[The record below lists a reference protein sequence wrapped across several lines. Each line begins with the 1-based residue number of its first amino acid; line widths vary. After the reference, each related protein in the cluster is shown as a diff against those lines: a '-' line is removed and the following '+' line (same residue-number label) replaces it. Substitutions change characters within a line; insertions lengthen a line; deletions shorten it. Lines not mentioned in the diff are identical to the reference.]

1 MQKSFFIVLLLVFSG
16 ALAQKNLTDNELELI
31 GLGLGKSYTLK
42 NATYELSIDTLENK
56 AIRQN
61 FIPTLSMDGVYAYG
75 AANIN
80 VDVPAF
86 QLPIS
91 GIDLFDG
98 DTEFKASGQVFNSSL
113 TAKMLLFSGMQVT
126 YGSKATQEKIKAK
139 NFMLDKEKADIIID
153 IVDTFDKIE
162 LLHKSEVIIED
173 SEKRLAKEKEK
184 VIRAIENGLATPYD
198 REKITAAELKLASKK
213 AELYGNIDLLY
224 LKLKMLTG
232 KEVAELKTYNFEL
245 KPWVL
250 SDDNG
255 TYLNRPELNALEAT
269 IQAYEYKLKMSRAS
283 FLPKVQAF
291 ASLAY
296 FNLFDASLKT
306 PYNLPIS
313 GQPINLDLNHF
324 RGFPSYMVGVGFH
337 WDIFSGLKHSNET
350 QKTSIEKNIAENRKT
365 DVEEKLELYAKKI
378 HIDFEVKNKQI
389 ALKEKEMT
397 VAKNTLN
404 LAIKS
409 YREGL
414 ITISE
419 RLEAEIGYQMAVL
432 EYYKMISMQRRA
444 ALELLLSSGSLNLN
458 NLSN

>member
-1 MQKSFFIVLLLVFSG
+1 MQKIFLLALLFVLSNVV
-16 ALAQKNLTDNELELI
+16 AQKNLTDNELELI
-31 GLGLGKSYTLK
+31 GLGLQKSYTLK
-42 NATYELSIDTLENK
+42 NASYELSIDTLENK
-56 AIRQN
+56 AIKQN

-75 AANIN
+75 AADLN

-86 QLPIS
+86 QLPIA
-91 GIDLFDG
+91 GIDLFEG
-98 DTEFKASGQVFNSSL
+98 DTDFKAKGQIFNSSL

-126 YGSKATQEKIKAK
+126 YGSKATLEKIKAK
-139 NFMLDKEKADIIID
+139 NYMLDKEKADIIID

-162 LLHKSEVIIED
+162 LLHKSEVIIKE

-184 VIRAIENGLATPYD
+184 VVRAIENGLATPYD

-232 KEVAELKTYNFEL
+232 KEVSELKTYDFDL

-250 SDDNG
+250 EENNSS
-255 TYLNRPELNALEAT
+255 YLNRPELSALDAT
-269 IQAYEYKLKMSRAS
+269 IQAYDYKLKMSRAS

-291 ASLAY
+291 ASLSY
-296 FNLFDASLKT
+296 FNLFDASLET

-313 GQPINLDLNHF
+313 EQPVNLDLNHF
-324 RGFPSYMVGVGFH
+324 RSFPTYVVGVGFH
-337 WDIFSGLKHSNET
+337 WDIFDGLKHSNET
-350 QKTSIEKNIAENRKT
+350 QKTSIEKNIAENKKT
-365 DVEEKLELYAKKI
+365 DAEEKLELYAKKI
-378 HIDFEVKNKQI
+378 RIDLDVKNKQI

-397 VAKNTLN
+397 VAENTLH
-404 LAIKS
+404 LAINS

-419 RLEAEIGYQMAVL
+419 RLEAEINYQMAVL

-444 ALELLLSSGSLNLN
+444 ALELLLSTGSLNLN

>member
-1 MQKSFFIVLLLVFSG
+1 MQKKLFFTLLFISTFVFS
-16 ALAQKNLTDNELELI
+16 QENLNDNELDLI
-31 GLGLGKSYTLK
+31 ALGLQKSYTLK
-42 NATYELSIDTLENK
+42 NASYELSIDTLENK

-61 FIPTLSMDGVYAYG
+61 FIPTLSMDGLYAYG
-75 AANIN
+75 ASDLN

-86 QLPIS
+86 QLPIA
-91 GIDLFDG
+91 GIDLFEG
-98 DTEFKASGQVFNSSL
+98 DTDFKAQGQIFNSSL

-126 YGSKATQEKIKAK
+126 YGSKSTKEKIKAK
-139 NFMLDKEKADIIID
+139 NYMLDKEKADIIID
-153 IVDTFDKIE
+153 IVDTFDKID
-162 LLHKSEVIIED
+162 LLHKSEVIIQE
-173 SEKRLAKEKEK
+173 SEKRLAREKEK
-184 VIRAIENGLATPYD
+184 VVKAIDNGLATPYD
-198 REKITAAELKLASKK
+198 REKITAAELKLESKK
-213 AELYGNIDLLY
+213 AELYGNLDLLY

-232 KEVAELKTYNFEL
+232 KEVSELKTYNFDL

-250 SDDNG
+250 ESDNA
-255 TYLNRPELNALEAT
+255 TYKNRPELQALEAS
-269 IQAYEYKLKMSRAS
+269 IQAFEYKLKMSRTS

-291 ASLAY
+291 ASLSY

-324 RGFPSYMVGVGFH
+324 RGFPTYMVGVGFH

-350 QKTSIEKNIAENRKT
+350 QKTTIEKNIAENKKT
-365 DVEEKLELYAKKI
+365 DAEEKLELYAKKI
-378 HIDFEVKNKQI
+378 KIDFDVKNKQI
-389 ALKEKEMT
+389 ALKEKEKT
-397 VAKNTLN
+397 VAGNTLK

-419 RLEAEIGYQMAVL
+419 RLEAEINYQKAVL

-444 ALELLLSSGSLNLN
+444 ALELMLSTGSLNLN

>member
-1 MQKSFFIVLLLVFSG
+1 MQKIFLLALLFVFSNVV
-16 ALAQKNLTDNELELI
+16 AQKNLTDHELELI
-31 GLGLGKSYTLK
+31 GLGLQKSYTLK
-42 NATYELSIDTLENK
+42 NASYELSIDTLENK
-56 AIRQN
+56 AIKQN
-61 FIPTLSMDGVYAYG
+61 FIPTLSMDGAYAYG
-75 AANIN
+75 VADLN
-80 VDVPAF
+80 VDVPVF
-86 QLPIS
+86 QLPIA
-91 GIDLFDG
+91 GIDLFEG
-98 DTEFKASGQVFNSSL
+98 DTDFKAKGQIFNSSL

-139 NFMLDKEKADIIID
+139 NYMLDKERADIIID

-162 LLHKSEVIIED
+162 LLHKSEVIIEE

-184 VIRAIENGLATPYD
+184 VKRAIENGLATPYD

-224 LKLKMLTG
+224 LKLRMLTG
-232 KEVAELKTYNFEL
+232 KEVPELKTYDFDL

-250 SDDNG
+250 EENNSS
-255 TYLNRPELNALEAT
+255 YLNRPELSALEAT
-269 IQAYEYKLKMSRAS
+269 IQAYDYKIKMSRAA

-291 ASLAY
+291 ASLSY
-296 FNLFDASLKT
+296 FNLFDASLDT

-313 GQPINLDLNHF
+313 EQPINLDLNHL
-324 RGFPSYMVGVGFH
+324 RSFPTYMVGVGFH
-337 WDIFSGLKHSNET
+337 WDIFNGLKHSNET
-350 QKTSIEKNIAENRKT
+350 QRSSIEKNIAENKKT
-365 DVEEKLELYAKKI
+365 DAEEKLELYAKKI
-378 HIDFEVKNKQI
+378 RIDFDVKNKQI

-397 VAKNTLN
+397 VAKNTLH

-419 RLEAEIGYQMAVL
+419 RLEAEINYQMAVL

-444 ALELLLSSGSLNLN
+444 ALELLLSTGSLNLN